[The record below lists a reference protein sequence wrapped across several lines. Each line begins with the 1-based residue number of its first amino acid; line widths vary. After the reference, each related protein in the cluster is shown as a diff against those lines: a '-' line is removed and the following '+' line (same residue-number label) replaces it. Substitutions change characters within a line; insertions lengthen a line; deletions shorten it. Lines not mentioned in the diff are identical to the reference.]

1 VRKLQ
6 LAAVSTA
13 LVGAL
18 AVILPPGVAHAAPT
32 VLPDPISVPCVA
44 SDSTN
49 CWRYITFSDNQPPNS
64 DVPAVQ
70 GNKLILNHDGFHN
83 IGNGAWW
90 NTPIAMTGNAI
101 SVSFNAYLEGGD
113 PNYHGS
119 GMSFSLIDS
128 YMTPARIPY
137 FPHPFDFGASGPG
150 LGFNGF
156 HGDDVTPG
164 ATNPKGDKNL
174 AVTLITD
181 DDDDWDNGNTG
192 GSFNLSRVGLLHG
205 RSWDEARWGEN
216 VHQRLGSWYPD
227 SPKDVSPSIYGGRAV
242 PVSITLVPN
251 PTPGKW
257 NATVLVD
264 GNTYYD
270 SVLVDL
276 PPSVYIGFTSGVHE
290 RPNQHAISDVS
301 VRYGA
306 IEVPTISA
314 TPNPAD
320 LGLVHVGST
329 SLPAPITIRNDG
341 FVDATVSL
349 GGAPAGIAV
358 GGLPAALQPGATT
371 VLPTTFT
378 ASTTGSGG
386 GNVVLNVASPAG
398 SGKSSFVVRG
408 TGVPP
413 GTPIGAPFSALP
425 PTRIL
430 DTRAAGGPVGP
441 GAVRTVQVAGVNN
454 VPANAG
460 AVVMNVTVDQPT
472 ANGFVTVYPNG
483 EPTPLASNLNFV
495 HGQTIANLVTAKIGA
510 GGSVNIFNFAGQTH
524 VLFDVVGWFP
534 NMDDSSASELS
545 ASAAQGGEFV
555 PLAPARVL
563 DTRAGVGASQG
574 PLGPGGQL
582 DLQATGA
589 GGVPSSGVA
598 AVVMNLTGT
607 NTTAASYLTAWPTG
621 APMQTTS
628 NLNFVAGQSVP
639 NLAVIPVGTG
649 GKVSVFNFA
658 GTTDVIGDVVGYY
671 TSPGVSVAGGGLF
684 HAMAPQRFL
693 DTRPGF
699 DKATM
704 SDGQTV
710 LTQITGR
717 SGIPG
722 DAVGVVANVT
732 ATNTTVPGFLTVF
745 PDALPQP
752 LTSSLNFVGGEPGVP
767 NLVMSKLGGQG
778 NIGIFNFSPG
788 GTTDAI
794 VDVVGWYATT

>member
-1 VRKLQ
+1 VRKLG
-6 LAAVSTA
+6 LAAVSAA
-13 LVGAL
+13 LVGT
-18 AVILPPGVAHAAPT
+18 IGVVVPSGIAHAAPT
-32 VLPDPISVPCVA
+32 LLPDPITGQCPA
-44 SDSTN
+44 NDSAN
-49 CWRYITFSDNQPPNS
+49 CWRYITFSDNAPPTP
-64 DVPAVQ
+64 DPPTVQ
-70 GNKLILNHDGFHN
+70 GSKLVLNHDGFHN

-90 NTPIAMTGNAI
+90 NTPLVMTGNAL

-113 PNYHGS
+113 PNFHGS
-119 GMSFSLIDS
+119 GMAFALIDS

-137 FPHPFDFGASGPG
+137 NPQPFDFGASGPG

-156 HGDDVTPG
+156 HGDDQTPG
-164 ATNPKGDKNL
+164 APNPKGANNL

-181 DDDDWDNGNTG
+181 DDDDWDNGNAG
-192 GSFNLSRVGLLHG
+192 SNSFNLSRVGLLHG
-205 RSWDEARWGEN
+205 RSWADSAV
-216 VHQRLGSWYPD
+216 VHQRIGSWYPD

-242 PVSITLVPN
+242 PVSITLVPSG
-251 PTPGKW
+251 TPGKW
-257 NATVLVD
+257 NITVLID
-264 GNTYYD
+264 GNIYYNN
-270 SVLVDL
+270 VPVDL

-329 SLPAPITIRNDG
+329 SLAAPITIRNDG

-349 GGAPAGIAV
+349 GGAPAGFAV
-358 GGLPAALQPGATT
+358 GGLPATLPPGATT

-378 ASTTGSGG
+378 ASGTGAAG
-386 GNVVLNVASPAG
+386 GNVTLTVASSVG
-398 SGKSSFVVRG
+398 SGTSSFAVSG

-430 DTRAAGGPVGP
+430 DTRGAGGPIGP
-441 GAVRTVQVAGVNN
+441 GAVRTVRVAGVQN

-472 ANGFVTVYPNG
+472 ANGFVTVYPTG
-483 EPTPLASNLNFV
+483 DPTPLASNLNFV
-495 HGQTIANLVTAKIGA
+495 RGQTIANLVTAKVGQN
-510 GGSVNIFNFAGQTH
+510 GSVNIYNLAGQTH

-534 NMDDSSASELS
+534 SADGSSASGLS
-545 ASAAQGGEFV
+545 TAAAQGGEFV
-555 PLAPARVL
+555 PLAPVRLL
-563 DTRAGVGASQG
+563 DTRAGIGAPTA

-582 DLQATGA
+582 DLQVTGV
-589 GGVPSSGVA
+589 GPVPGTGIA

-621 APMQTTS
+621 QTMQTTS

-639 NLAVIPVGTG
+639 NLAVIPVGAG
-649 GKVSVFNFA
+649 GKVSIYNFD
-658 GTTDVIGDVVGYY
+658 GNTDVIGDVVGYY
-671 TSPGVSVAGGGLF
+671 TAPGVSVGGGLF

-693 DTRPGF
+693 DTRPEA
-699 DKATM
+699 DHATM
-704 SDGQTV
+704 TDGQSV
-710 LTQITGR
+710 FTQITGR
-717 SGIPG
+717 AGIPG
-722 DAVGVVANVT
+722 DALGVVANVT
-732 ATNTTVPGFLTVF
+732 ATNTSVPGFLTVF

-767 NLVMSKLGGQG
+767 NLVMSKLGGPG
-778 NIGIFNFSPG
+778 NIGIYNFSPG

-794 VDVVGWYATT
+794 VDVVGWYGKT

>member
-1 VRKLQ
+1 MRKIGL
-6 LAAVSTA
+6 VA
-13 LVGAL
+13 LSAAL
-18 AVILPPGVAHAAPT
+18 AGTIGVVVPSGVAHAAPT
-32 VLPDPISVPCVA
+32 QLPDPITGQCPA
-44 SDSTN
+44 NDSAN
-49 CWRYITFSDNQPPNS
+49 CWRYITFSDDITPRLDPPT
-64 DVPAVQ
+64 VE
-70 GNKLILNHDGFHN
+70 GNKLVLNHDGFHN

-90 NTPIAMTGNAI
+90 NTPLVMTGNAL

-119 GMSFSLIDS
+119 GMAFALIDS

-137 FPHPFDFGASGPG
+137 NPQPFDFGASGPG

-164 ATNPKGDKNL
+164 APNPKGDKNL

-216 VHQRLGSWYPD
+216 VHQRIGSWYPD

-242 PVSITLVPN
+242 PVSITLVPTT
-251 PTPGKW
+251 TPGTW
-257 NATVLVD
+257 NATVLID
-264 GNTYYD
+264 GNTYYN
-270 SVLVDL
+270 SVPVNL

-301 VRYGA
+301 VRYGP

-314 TPNPAD
+314 TPSPAD

-329 SLPAPITIRNDG
+329 SAPAPITIRNDG
-341 FVDATVSL
+341 FVDANVSL
-349 GGAPAGIAV
+349 GGAPAGFAV
-358 GGLPAALQPGATT
+358 GGLPVTLRPGATA

-378 ASTTGSGG
+378 ASGTGTVQGK
-386 GNVVLNVASPAG
+386 VTLNVG
-398 SGKSSFVVRG
+398 SVVGSATSQFAVLG

-430 DTRAAGGPVGP
+430 DTRGSGGPIGP
-441 GAVRTVQVAGVNN
+441 GAVRTVRVAGVEN

-460 AVVMNVTVDQPT
+460 AVVLNVTVDQPT
-472 ANGFVTVYPNG
+472 ANGFVTVYPTG
-483 EPTPLASNLNFV
+483 DPPPVASNLNFV
-495 HGQTIANLVTAKIGA
+495 RGQTIANLVTAKVGQD
-510 GGSVNIFNFAGQTH
+510 GSVDIFNFAGQTQ

-534 NMDDSSASELS
+534 SMNSASASELS
-545 ASAAQGGEFV
+545 TTAAQGGEFV

-563 DTRAGVGASQG
+563 DTRAGVGASQA
-574 PLGPGGQL
+574 PLGPGGHL

-589 GGVPSSGVA
+589 GGVPNSGVA

-621 APMQTTS
+621 QAMQTTS

-639 NLAVIPVGTG
+639 NLAVIPVGDG
-649 GKVSVFNFA
+649 GKVSIFNFD
-658 GTTDVIGDVVGYY
+658 GNTDVIGDVVGYY
-671 TSPGVSVAGGGLF
+671 TAPGVSVGGGLF

-693 DTRPGF
+693 DTRPEA
-699 DKATM
+699 DHATM
-704 SDGQTV
+704 ADGQTV
-710 LTQITGR
+710 FTQITGR
-717 SGIPG
+717 AGIPD
-722 DAVGVVANVT
+722 DALGVVANVT
-732 ATNTTVPGFLTVF
+732 ATNTRVPGFLTVF

-752 LTSSLNFVGGEPGVP
+752 LTSSLNFEGGEPGVP
-767 NLVMSKLGGQG
+767 NLVMSKLGGPG
-778 NIGIFNFSPG
+778 SIGIFNFSPG

-794 VDVVGWYATT
+794 VDVVGWYAKT